1 MEEEKNKKIT
11 LMVVSS
17 LPDMTAAAYSFFL
30 CCLLDK
36 KYISRLQEEE
46 SAEKIEEEYLKIKK
60 EKKEDLLIFTAKTV
74 KEAEDK
80 LIETLPNLPDMVL
93 VDYELAGF
101 GPNGL
106 ELIRFIRSHK
116 ELNHLRAFL
125 MVSKDKD
132 LLLAEAQKLS
142 CGPFLQ
148 SGESITRIFKWT
160 LEEKK

>member
-1 MEEEKNKKIT
+1 MEEGKNKKIA

-17 LPDMTAAAYSFFL
+17 LPDMMAAAYNFFL

-36 KYISRLQEEE
+36 KYADRLQWIE
-46 SAEKIEEEYLKIKK
+46 SAKEVEKEYSKIKK
-60 EKKEDLLIFTAKTV
+60 EREENLLIHKAKTV

-80 LIETLPNLPDMVL
+80 LIEMLPDLPDMVL
-93 VDYELAGF
+93 VDYELAGL

-106 ELIRFIRSHK
+106 ELVRFVRNNK
-116 ELNHLRAFL
+116 DLECLRVFL

-132 LLLAEAQKLS
+132 LFLPEARSLS

-148 SGESITRIFKWT
+148 SGESITKIFKWT